1 MLKHG
6 LTSSG
11 NVAELVESLANG
23 QARPSD
29 DIEPPREATDLTI
42 GEMRDLLLKDSV
54 AWGALTDRLPEPP
67 SFDIEARHMF
77 FGDLHSRAWYL
88 FQRVH
93 DLDHAQQIEKNK
105 QASGYPES

>member
-1 MLKHG
+1 
-6 LTSSG
+6 
-11 NVAELVESLANG
+11 
-23 QARPSD
+23 
-29 DIEPPREATDLTI
+29 EPPREGTDLTI
-42 GEMRDLLLKDSV
+42 AEMRDLLLKDSV

-67 SFDIEARHMF
+67 SFEIEAPHVF

-105 QASGYPES
+105 QDSGYPGG